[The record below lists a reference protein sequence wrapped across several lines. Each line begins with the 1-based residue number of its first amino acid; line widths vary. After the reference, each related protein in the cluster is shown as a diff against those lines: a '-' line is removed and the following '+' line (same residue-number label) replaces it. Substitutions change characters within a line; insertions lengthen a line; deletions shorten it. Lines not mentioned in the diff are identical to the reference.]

1 MSLRTPNTLTSR
13 QTLLDLQRTKERISL
28 LQEQIATGRRIVQ
41 LSDDPSGAALILD
54 FQTSIDRNTQF
65 LKQGNA
71 AGSFLSTSET
81 VLTAMSNDL
90 MRLGELGTQA
100 LVGNV
105 GAAGRAAL
113 AQEVDGIRTSFITN
127 ANSKEQGK
135 YLFAG
140 TATLTQPFSGP
151 SAGPIAY
158 GGNGGTIDLEV
169 SSSFTV
175 ATNLPGNTLFFGPGG
190 QGSATDLFQAVT
202 DLRDG
207 LLANNTAQIQTAF
220 DNLTSIH
227 SRLLQNIGD
236 LGGRQATLNNLQET
250 LGDINLNLESVLE
263 STQALDYPA
272 AMTDFTNQQTSQQAI
287 LSTLAKVNRQNLFDY
302 LA

>member
-1 MSLRTPNTLTSR
+1 M
-13 QTLLDLQRTKERISL
+13 
-28 LQEQIATGRRIVQ
+28 
-41 LSDDPSGAALILD
+41 
-54 FQTSIDRNTQF
+54 
-65 LKQGNA
+65 
-71 AGSFLSTSET
+71 
-81 VLTAMSNDL
+81 
-90 MRLGELGTQA
+90 
-100 LVGNV
+100 
-105 GAAGRAAL
+105 
-113 AQEVDGIRTSFITN
+113 DGIRTSFITN
-127 ANSKEQGK
+127 AKQQGPGDV
-135 YLFAG
+135 FAG

-151 SAGPIAY
+151 STGPVVY
-158 GGNGGTIDLEV
+158 SGNGGTIDLEV

-175 ATNLPGNTLFFGPGG
+175 STNLPGNALFFGPGG

-227 SRLLQNIGD
+227 SRAPQNIGD

-263 STQALDYPA
+263 STQALDHPA
-272 AMTDFTNQQTSQQAI
+272 AVTEFTNQQTSQQAI

-302 LA
+302 MA